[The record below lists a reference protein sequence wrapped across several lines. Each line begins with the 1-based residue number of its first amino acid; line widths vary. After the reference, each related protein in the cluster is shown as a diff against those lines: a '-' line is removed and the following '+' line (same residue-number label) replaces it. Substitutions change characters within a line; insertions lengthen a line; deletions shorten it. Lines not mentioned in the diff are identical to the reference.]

1 VKKTPQT
8 IAILVFML
16 ALFIAS
22 CGPASATTAPD
33 SATTEEATLAQATE
47 EAVEATATTKPT
59 QGPTATVWP
68 PVYDPNKLGDI
79 RQLDSFIVT
88 VNIKN
93 TVNGDLTE
101 TTNTMGYIR
110 EPFSAYS
117 LLDLGSDDTKT
128 YVVGGRTYEENNSG
142 DWYLSTDANNSLL
155 FAADIPAGNTGG
167 LLDAQFAGQEE
178 FQGIPA
184 NHFILEKTDD
194 PPNESNVKSDVEG
207 NFYLAQ
213 DGNYVLYSHSKRT
226 TTQGDFT
233 QVYEVTQA
241 MSSINQL
248 TEITLPPDFLP
259 MDVALDLPENLGL
272 PLPPGTTL
280 AGMIRYNSGG
290 IGVDYYSYR
299 TSVKNNDEFLE
310 FYRNLTPTDG
320 WTVVHIGKVSLHES
334 DCEFSQDCVIIKK
347 GNMQVVL
354 TYKGSA
360 VKAEFD
366 WPHLF
371 SPL

>member
-1 VKKTPQT
+1 
-8 IAILVFML
+8 ML

-280 AGMIRYNSGG
+280 AGMIRYNDGRGYDIYKYTSAGSYAEFLEFYSNLAPTNG
-290 IGVDYYSYR
+290 WTVSSIGIKMPTHYICDSEDCVILNNGNAKFILYPYEGRIGVDYYR
-299 TSVKNNDEFLE
+299 
-310 FYRNLTPTDG
+310 
-320 WTVVHIGKVSLHES
+320 
-334 DCEFSQDCVIIKK
+334 
-347 GNMQVVL
+347 
-354 TYKGSA
+354 
-360 VKAEFD
+360 
-366 WPHLF
+366 
-371 SPL
+371 